1 MSIPPRFRAA
11 ESRQRRGLPLPM
23 TCVATVVVTLSIF
36 AACNAPLWP
45 VLNATPQTSARA
57 AYICALGQ
65 ARALG
70 YTSNMPDSGSVTRF
84 LARRSDS
91 TVTNH
96 RLPEID
102 RIDQLNVDVSPSDT
116 SRASM
121 SVEARTVS
129 YQMTRRGPSE
139 ERMYASK
146 RVQADAE
153 QVVKQCGGAGT

>member
-1 MSIPPRFRAA
+1 MPIPLRFGAA
-11 ESRQRRGLPLPM
+11 ESRQPPRLSFST
-23 TCVATVVVTLSIF
+23 TCAATAVAALSMV

-70 YTSNMPDSGSVTRF
+70 YTSNMPDSGGVTRF

-102 RIDQLNVDVSPSDT
+102 RIDQLNVEVSPSDT

-129 YQMTRRGPSE
+129 YQMTRRGPGE

-153 QVVKQCGGAGT
+153 QVVKACGGSGG